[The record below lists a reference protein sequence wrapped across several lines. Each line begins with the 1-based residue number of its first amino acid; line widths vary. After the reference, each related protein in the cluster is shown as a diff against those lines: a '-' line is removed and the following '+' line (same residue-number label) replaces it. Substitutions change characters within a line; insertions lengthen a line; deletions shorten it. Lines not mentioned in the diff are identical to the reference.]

1 MVTLNRIYTRTGDAG
16 STGLVGGARVSK
28 SDLRVEAYG
37 AVDETNAAIGM
48 ARLTTRDDATLDPI
62 LARITYLHGRLR
74 IAPGQEP
81 LWAAV
86 AQAMRDNAAAVA
98 PLLRERLENAQKDT
112 AVDALDSYERLGEAQ
127 IDGLKKFV
135 DAFTALYAGL
145 SPDQKTLYT
154 AEYSEAAYSVD
165 VAKRE
170 VEETIALGTLPSDM
184 VPDGADHLLYVG
196 VPAGIDV
203 VDVATGAIAGTITG
217 VGAPLNLAFD
227 PTTRACFAATNT
239 GLWRIDPQTFTTTQL
254 FASASFSVRGVSA
267 VY

>member
-1 MVTLNRIYTRTGDAG
+1 LIYITLESVGYSSVVALNPATGTIADFFTLPGGDSAWQLALNKAG
-16 STGLVGGARVSK
+16 TTLYVGGGLNDYVVNASTGALEAEARALGNFPEQGYHLLAASS
-28 SDLRVEAYG
+28 SDLFFPFGSGYSVADAKTFKYKYQ
-37 AVDETNAAIGM
+37 VDVGVT
-48 ARLTTRDDATLDPI
+48 P
-62 LARITYLHGRLR
+62 LAL
-74 IAPGQEP
+74 
-81 LWAAV
+81 
-86 AQAMRDNAAAVA
+86 
-98 PLLRERLENAQKDT
+98 
-112 AVDALDSYERLGEAQ
+112 
-127 IDGLKKFV
+127 
-135 DAFTALYAGL
+135 GL